1 MTICSFAQ
9 YALIIM
15 EGNLPPLR
23 GLSWAKTGMLW
34 CSCWPGLHILVGR
47 QHIGRWIE
55 PLSFYENDYLQLCA
69 DFMEGNLPLRGLSW
83 ARQSCCGVP
92 AGLDCKFWWVGSRL
106 ATAISCYHFY
116 ENGHSQL
123 CADFM
128 EGNLPLRG
136 LSWARQSCC
145 GVPAGLDCKF
155 WWVGSRLATAI
166 SCYHFMKM
174 DIRSF
179 ALISWKAT
187 SHSEGSAGPD
197 SHAVVFLLAWIANS
211 GG

>member
-1 MTICSFAQ
+1 
-9 YALIIM
+9 
-15 EGNLPPLR
+15 
-23 GLSWAKTGMLW
+23 MLW
-34 CSCWPGLHILVGR
+34 CSCWPGLQILVGR
-47 QHIGRWIE
+47 QQIGHSHQL
-55 PLSFYENDYLQLCA
+55 LS
-69 DFMEGNLPLRGLSW
+69 
-83 ARQSCCGVP
+83 
-92 AGLDCKFWWVGSRL
+92 
-106 ATAISCYHFY
+106 FY

-155 WWVGSRLATAI
+155 WWVGSTLAAGLTR
-166 SCYHFMKM
+166 YHFMEM
-174 DIRSF
+174 NIRSF

-197 SHAVVFLLAWIANS
+197 SHAVVFLQAWTANP